1 MKPKI
6 TIIIPC
12 YNSEKWIEQCATSCL
27 KQTYENVEVIAVD
40 NESKDNTVKI
50 LNDIKKEYPELIL
63 SSAENIY
70 PNCWDEAR
78 EEGFRLM
85 TGDYVMTIGS
95 DDYIDLEYVDN
106 CMEIIL
112 SAPDKIKALQTPIQ
126 GVRQY
131 GDKFSSTGTIQ
142 HSYSSR
148 EQFKELCL
156 TKCPVNTPSVI
167 YNAELYHN
175 GLLNTKPEKYGGAA
189 DYDLYCSLIDNGIF
203 IYPVP
208 KWLGFYYRWHPE
220 QATWNVHKEERNYD
234 REIQEHWK
242 KRWQM

>member
-12 YNSEKWIEQCATSCL
+12 YNSEKWIEQCVMSCL
-27 KQTYENVEVIAVD
+27 CQTYENVEVIAVD
-40 NESKDNTVKI
+40 NESRDNTVKI
-50 LNDIKKEYPELIL
+50 LNDIKKENPELIL

-142 HSYSSR
+142 HSYGSR

-156 TKCPVNTPSVI
+156 TKCPVNTPSII
-167 YNAELYHN
+167 YNAELYHK

-234 REIQEHWK
+234 REIQEYWK

>member
-1 MKPKI
+1 
-6 TIIIPC
+6 
-12 YNSEKWIEQCATSCL
+12 
-27 KQTYENVEVIAVD
+27 
-40 NESKDNTVKI
+40 
-50 LNDIKKEYPELIL
+50 
-63 SSAENIY
+63 
-70 PNCWDEAR
+70 
-78 EEGFRLM
+78 
-85 TGDYVMTIGS
+85 
-95 DDYIDLEYVDN
+95 
-106 CMEIIL
+106 MEIIL

-142 HSYSSR
+142 HSYGSQ
-148 EQFKELCL
+148 EQFKKLCL

-167 YNAELYHN
+167 YNAELYHK
-175 GLLNTKPEKYGGAA
+175 GLLNTKPEVYGGAA

-234 REIQEHWK
+234 REIQEYWK